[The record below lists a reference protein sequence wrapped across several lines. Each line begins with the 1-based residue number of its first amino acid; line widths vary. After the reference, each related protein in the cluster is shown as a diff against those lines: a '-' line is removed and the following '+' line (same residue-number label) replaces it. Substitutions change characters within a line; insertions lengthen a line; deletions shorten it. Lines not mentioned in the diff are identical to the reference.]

1 MTNDNDIEPLL
12 LRADDCAQICGVSR
26 RTWERL
32 TASGQI
38 PPSYKL
44 GNSRVWRRSDI
55 HLWVEWG
62 MPNLDDFVDRCK
74 NLKNNAKNRFF

>member
-1 MTNDNDIEPLL
+1 MPHIESLL
-12 LRADDCAQICGVSR
+12 LRADECAQLCGVSR
-26 RTWERL
+26 RAWERL
-32 TASGQI
+32 KASGQI

-62 MPNLDDFVDRCK
+62 MPNLDLFTEKLR
-74 NLKNNAKNRFF
+74 NLKK

>member
-1 MTNDNDIEPLL
+1 MSHNHSSEPLL
-12 LRADDCAQICGVSR
+12 LRAEDCAKLCGISR

-32 TASGQI
+32 KASGQI

-44 GNSRVWRRSDI
+44 GNSRLWRRSDI

-74 NLKNNAKNRFF
+74 NLKNNAKRAVF

>member
-1 MTNDNDIEPLL
+1 MNKDTTSSPLL
-12 LRADDCAQICGVSR
+12 LRADDCAQLIGISR

-32 TASGQI
+32 KASGQI

-44 GNSRVWRRSDI
+44 GNTRVWRRSDI
-55 HLWVEWG
+55 HQWVEWG

-74 NLKNNAKNRFF
+74 NLKK